1 MNSGTAR
8 HGTLLLSAFCRF
20 PRRAR
25 LCPRKSR
32 RHSESGRRSGR
43 DLKHASEANYVTQ
56 RNGADVR
63 LGGVLVWWR
72 RPRKPSRWGTLPET
86 PMPRGRGRGRGGKRS
101 SPGIASAACFSTCA
115 RTILGSGAGGGGGKA
130 CKAQRQQL
138 GFRTSQP
145 WLARSRQWQRPLPS
159 RRLVPQRLAVL
170 FSALSRHSACAQVLS
185 TARFKDVVWQD
196 LGSRPQCFPILSSR

>member
-115 RTILGSGAGGGGGKA
+115 RTILGSGAGGGGGARHARLKGNNLDFGLRSRGLRGRDSGKDRCQA
-130 CKAQRQQL
+130 VGSCPSDWRY
-138 GFRTSQP
+138 FS
-145 WLARSRQWQRPLPS
+145 ARSLGTVH
-159 RRLVPQRLAVL
+159 VPR
-170 FSALSRHSACAQVLS
+170 CC
-185 TARFKDVVWQD
+185 
-196 LGSRPQCFPILSSR
+196 PQHGLKM

>member
-56 RNGADVR
+56 RNGPDVR

-72 RPRKPSRWGTLPET
+72 RPRKPSRWGTLLET

-115 RTILGSGAGGGGGKA
+115 RTILGSGAGGGGGGARHARLKGISDFAAVA
-130 CKAQRQQL
+130 CEVETVAKTAAKPSARAPAIGGTFQR
-138 GFRTSQP
+138 
-145 WLARSRQWQRPLPS
+145 
-159 RRLVPQRLAVL
+159 
-170 FSALSRHSACAQVLS
+170 ALSAQCMCPGVVHSTV
-185 TARFKDVVWQD
+185 
-196 LGSRPQCFPILSSR
+196 